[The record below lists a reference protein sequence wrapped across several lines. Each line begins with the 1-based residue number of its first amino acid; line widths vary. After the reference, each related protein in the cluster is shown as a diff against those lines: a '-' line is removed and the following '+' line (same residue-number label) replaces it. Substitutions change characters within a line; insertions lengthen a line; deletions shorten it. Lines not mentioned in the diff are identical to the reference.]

1 MNLNELLQVLWRR
14 KLIVVLVTAASIGIA
29 IAALQLTTPMYESST
44 TLALTPRNAQN
55 GLLLFGIMDTVVP
68 VYADAAGS
76 PTTKE
81 LARPKSPHP
90 LSSVT
95 VDTFKGTPIIKIRS
109 RSSSPYI
116 ARDTSNAVTA
126 AFLERVHKAGIGLSS
141 VRVVELDRAT
151 LPTSPVFP
159 RKGLTLLVAGLLGL
173 ILGVAA
179 ALLRESLATKVETPE
194 ELERLA
200 GVPVFGE
207 IPSEPGVTRVHEADD
222 LLDTRLRA
230 VSEAFRDLRTNLLFA
245 SGNVRSIVLTSPQGS
260 HGKTTIAFGL
270 AATLARTGTRTLL
283 IDGDLRKGRMPEML
297 GIPSTPGLAEVLRG
311 TPVEEAV
318 QHTSLDTLDLLP
330 GGTRGGDP
338 VELLTSRFPALL
350 SQLEELYETVVID
363 GTPLV
368 PISDARV
375 IARYADVTLLVASAN
390 RATRRHVRTAME
402 RLSLISVR
410 PTATV
415 LNNYSARDTPGY
427 YGPSEA
433 EERQQQQRSG
443 RGRQRAR
450 R

>member
-1 MNLNELLQVLWRR
+1 VNLNELLQVLWRR
-14 KLIVVLVTAASIGIA
+14 KLIVVLVTAAAIGIA
-29 IAALQLTTPMYESST
+29 VAALQVATTVYESST
-44 TLALTPRNAQN
+44 TLALSPKNAQN
-55 GLLLFGIMDTVVP
+55 GLILFGIMDAVVP

-76 PTTKE
+76 PTTLD
-81 LARPKSPHP
+81 LARPMSPHP
-90 LSSVT
+90 LGSVA
-95 VDTFKGTPIIKIRS
+95 VDTFKGTPIIKIRA
-109 RSSSPYI
+109 RDHSPYV
-116 ARDTSNAVTA
+116 ARDTANAVTRA
-126 AFLERVHKAGIGLSS
+126 LLQRVTKGGIGLSS

-151 LPTSPVFP
+151 LPTTPVFP
-159 RKGLTLLVAGLLGL
+159 RTRLTLLVAALLGL

-179 ALLRESLATKVETPE
+179 ALLRENLATRVETPE

-207 IPSEPGVTRVHEADD
+207 IPSEPGVARVQSPDD
-222 LLDTRLRA
+222 LLDNRLRA

-283 IDGDLRKGRMPEML
+283 IDADLRKGRMPEML
-297 GIPSTPGLAEVLRG
+297 GIPATPGLSEVLRG
-311 TPVEEAV
+311 TPVEEVV

-338 VELLTSRFPALL
+338 VELLTSQFPALL
-350 SQLEELYETVVID
+350 NRLEGIYETVVID

-375 IARYADVTLLVASAN
+375 IARYTDVTLLVASAN
-390 RATRRHVRTAME
+390 RATRRQVRTAME

-415 LNNYSARDTPGY
+415 LNNYSARGTPGY
-427 YGPSEA
+427 YGPSEP
-433 EERQQQQRSG
+433 EKPQQQQRR